1 MFCSYYGDFRL
12 DWLKRT
18 PDQDSQQGH
27 CIKLQSDPDFGC
39 DEYGNFYCLA
49 RINRDGGKFYHGS
62 TKHGTRR
69 AHYGYRGEEHH
80 SAEYYVGP
88 FGL

>member
-1 MFCSYYGDFRL
+1 MGN
-12 DWLKRT
+12 
-18 PDQDSQQGH
+18 G
-27 CIKLQSDPDFGC
+27 IKLQSDPYFGC
-39 DEYGNFYCLA
+39 DEEGIFYCLA

-88 FGL
+88 FGLCI